1 MFYVSVVVTV
11 MESAVDV
18 VATAFAVQY
27 HPAIGRHTLMH
38 CSCAHNKHNKTY
50 MYVVHSQK
58 VRI

>member
-11 MESAVDV
+11 MESGLLTVS
-18 VATAFAVQY
+18 TLFEVQY
-27 HPAIGRHTLMH
+27 HPAIGRHTLML
-38 CSCAHNKHNKTY
+38 CSFTHNKHDKTY

>member
-27 HPAIGRHTLMH
+27 HPAIGRHNF
-38 CSCAHNKHNKTY
+38 CSFTHNKHDKTY
-50 MYVVHSQK
+50 M
-58 VRI
+58 